1 MSMTFSYLG
10 NRYKAL
16 NLTIPS
22 GTTDYSVMAEN
33 PDTFPDWNENWDER
47 DYWTICVIK
56 NLTSEGYNA
65 QINIKFHDSTY
76 DSIPLTKND
85 IPAVFE
91 PFVYRDVY
99 ISNPDDTYSV
109 SFDISFYNN
118 RTITPPPYKPENL
131 EAIEVESSY
140 VLLQFNDP
148 TLKNDSFDEKY
159 FRIER
164 SSTSSTEGFS
174 QIDTTTGTSLRFQ
187 NQYET
192 IQYTDNTV
200 SSTTT
205 YWYRVRSY
213 NDAGGNSPY
222 SNVIEVSVP

>member
-1 MSMTFSYLG
+1 MMTFSYLG
-10 NRYKAL
+10 NRYKSL
-16 NLTIPS
+16 DLTLSP
-22 GTTDYSVMAEN
+22 GTTDYSVCANN

-56 NLTSEGYNA
+56 NLRSEGLNVELDV
-65 QINIKFHDSTY
+65 KFHDTSY
-76 DSIPLTKND
+76 DSITISKD
-85 IPAVFE
+85 DVPAIFE
-91 PFVYRDVY
+91 PFVFRDVF
-99 ISNPDDTYSV
+99 ITNLDSDYSV
-109 SFDISFYNN
+109 SFDITFFNN

-140 VLLQFNDP
+140 VTLQFNDP

-174 QIDTTTGTSLRFQ
+174 QIDTATGTSLRFQ

-200 SSTTT
+200 SSGIT
-205 YWYRVRSY
+205 YWYKVRSY
-213 NDAGGNSPY
+213 NDDGGNSPY
-222 SNVIEVSVP
+222 SNVVEVSVP